1 GWMGLAGE
9 PEERGLGWTP
19 RDETSAAAARGGVA
33 SAEGA
38 AGNARSAAEGS
49 AASSVGGVGQ
59 AAVWS
64 AAEVRAARKE
74 IARVERRLGRIA
86 DEEKALHEQIAA
98 DPTDFG
104 AVAALDEKLRRLGA
118 EKEELELAWL
128 EAAEVAG

>member
-1 GWMGLAGE
+1 M
-9 PEERGLGWTP
+9 
-19 RDETSAAAARGGVA
+19 A